1 MTQPTRK
8 LMIVDDDPGI
18 QRQLKWAFDDYDVY
32 LADNREKA
40 ISVARKESPQ
50 VVLLD
55 LAMPPDLEGP
65 SEGFAALEALLSFDP
80 KMRIIVASGNDERE
94 NAVKAVNLGAYD
106 FCSKPVDIDVL
117 QLIVKRAF
125 QLYELEI
132 EYEKLSS
139 LQDRSTM
146 SGLITGNQQILKLCQ
161 AVEQVASSTISV
173 MFTGESGTGKEVLA
187 RALHE
192 ASPRKNEAFIAI
204 NCAAIPENLLESELF
219 GHEKGAFTGAI
230 KRTIGKFEQAN
241 NGTIFLDEI
250 AEMAAPLQAKLLRFL
265 QDRSIE
271 RVGGR
276 DSIELDVRIVSAT
289 NKDLKEEMRTG
300 RFREDLFYR
309 LNEVAFEIPPLR
321 DRDGDALLIA
331 KYFIQKY
338 NPSLGTSVKGLS
350 ADAATAINNYDW
362 PGNVRELENRI
373 KRAMVLS
380 DGKTINAEN
389 LDIETSATV
398 QAFPTLRQAREKAE
412 VDIIMRALASTQN
425 NVSQASKLLGVSRPT
440 LYELMKSLG
449 IKA

>member
-1 MTQPTRK
+1 MTQPSRK

-40 ISVARKESPQ
+40 ISVARKEGPQ
-50 VVLLD
+50 VALLD

-65 SEGFAALEALLSFDP
+65 SEGFAALESLLSFDP

-106 FCSKPVDIDVL
+106 FCPKPVDIDVL

-125 QLYELEI
+125 QLYELEM
-132 EYEKLSS
+132 EYEKLSA
-139 LQDRSTM
+139 LQDRTSM
-146 SGLITGNQQILKLCQ
+146 SGLITGNQKVLKLCQ

-219 GHEKGAFTGAI
+219 GHEKGAFTGAV

-289 NKDLKEEMRTG
+289 NRDLKEEMRAG

-309 LNEVAFEIPPLR
+309 LNEVAFELPPLR

-338 NPSLGTSVKGLS
+338 NPSLGTSIKGLS

-373 KRAMVLS
+373 KRAMVLC

-389 LDIETSATV
+389 LDIEASATT

-412 VDIIMRALASTQN
+412 IDIIMRALASTQN

>member
-1 MTQPTRK
+1 MTQKSRK

-32 LADNREKA
+32 LAENREKA

-80 KMRIIVASGNDERE
+80 KMRVIVASGNDERE

-117 QLIVKRAF
+117 QLIVQRAF
-125 QLYELEI
+125 QLYELEM
-132 EYEKLSS
+132 EYEKLSA
-139 LQDRSTM
+139 LRDRTSM
-146 SGLITGNQQILKLCQ
+146 SGLVTGNQKVLKLCQ

-219 GHEKGAFTGAI
+219 GHEKGAFTGAV

-289 NKDLKEEMRTG
+289 NRDLKEEMRSG

-309 LNEVAFEIPPLR
+309 LNEVAFELPPLR

-331 KYFIQKY
+331 KYFVQKY
-338 NPSLGTSVKGLS
+338 NPSLGTSIKGLS
-350 ADAATAINNYDW
+350 ADAATAINNYEW

-389 LDIETSATV
+389 LDIEASATT

-412 VDIIMRALASTQN
+412 IDIIMRALASTQN

>member
-1 MTQPTRK
+1 MTQPSRK

-40 ISVARKESPQ
+40 ISVARKEGPQ
-50 VVLLD
+50 VALLD

-65 SEGFAALEALLSFDP
+65 SEGFAALESLLSFDP

-106 FCSKPVDIDVL
+106 FCPKPVDIDVL

-125 QLYELEI
+125 QLYELEM
-132 EYEKLSS
+132 EYEKLSA
-139 LQDRSTM
+139 LQDRTSM
-146 SGLITGNQQILKLCQ
+146 SGLITGNQKVLKLCQ

-219 GHEKGAFTGAI
+219 GHEKGAFTGAV

-289 NKDLKEEMRTG
+289 NRDLKEEMRAG

-309 LNEVAFEIPPLR
+309 LNEVAFELPPLR

-338 NPSLGTSVKGLS
+338 NPSLGTSIKGLS

-389 LDIETSATV
+389 LDIEASATT

-412 VDIIMRALASTQN
+412 IDIIMRALASTQN

>member
-1 MTQPTRK
+1 MTQKSRK

-32 LADNREKA
+32 MADNREKA
-40 ISVARKESPQ
+40 ISVARKEAPQ

-65 SEGFAALEALLSFDP
+65 SEGFAALESLLSFDP

-106 FCSKPVDIDVL
+106 FCPKPVDIDVL

-125 QLYELEI
+125 QLYELEL
-132 EYEKLSS
+132 EYEKLSA
-139 LQDRSTM
+139 LQDRTSM
-146 SGLITGNQQILKLCQ
+146 SGLVTGNQKVLKLCQ
-161 AVEQVASSTISV
+161 AVEQVATSTISV

-192 ASPRKNEAFIAI
+192 ASPRKDKAFIAI

-219 GHEKGAFTGAI
+219 GHEKGAFTGAV

-289 NKDLKEEMRTG
+289 NKDLKEEMREG

-309 LNEVAFEIPPLR
+309 LNEVAFELPPLR

-338 NPSLGTSVKGLS
+338 NPSLGTSIKGLS

-389 LDIETSATV
+389 LDIEASATT

-412 VDIIMRALASTQN
+412 TDIIMRALASTQN